1 MLNIFFSLGSSGIS
15 EVSLLDNRE
24 VVVSLKKGNF
34 GSLGSNNED
43 VLESGG
49 ELKTIFVLNVD
60 NFVRSRVLL
69 ESLDGSNS
77 TDVISS
83 GDHNFSSNFEFEAGS
98 DFVGSQV
105 ELDGVVD
112 LDEGVGESEGSS
124 VMSDNIR
131 DSLGTHSSSL
141 NSAELEFGFT
151 RGDLGKSES
160 TFAVI
165 EESVVGFSLEE
176 GDNIHESDGEFV
188 ILSDLSVD
196 GDVTVLSK
204 DDHLG
209 FSSSES
215 DL

>member
-124 VMSDNIR
+124 VVGDDIG
-131 DSLGTHSSSL
+131 DSLGTHGSSFD
-141 NSAELEFGFT
+141 SAELELGF
-151 RGDLGKSES
+151 RGRDLGETES
-160 TFAVI
+160 TLAVI
-165 EESVVGFSLEE
+165 EESIVSL
-176 GDNIHESDGEFV
+176 GLD
-188 ILSDLSVD
+188 
-196 GDVTVLSK
+196 
-204 DDHLG
+204 
-209 FSSSES
+209 
-215 DL
+215 